1 MFKAH
6 ISRCRPTSFSSL
18 QKMEE
23 FEARDTEDWG
33 PFPVLQDAFAGQ
45 NPWLYVRIKHLRIF

>member
-1 MFKAH
+1 
-6 ISRCRPTSFSSL
+6 
-18 QKMEE
+18 MEE

-45 NPWLYVRIKHLRIF
+45 NPWLYVRIKHLRIFWAYIWKYQSNTEG